1 MVTRMTDLINGM
13 KILNERI
20 DFWVEYILNQEEMV
34 NEDVLFEFTCDIID
48 EWIADMDI
56 GTYIHDEL
64 KEKLIK
70 KGVKTE

>member
-1 MVTRMTDLINGM
+1 MTDLINGM